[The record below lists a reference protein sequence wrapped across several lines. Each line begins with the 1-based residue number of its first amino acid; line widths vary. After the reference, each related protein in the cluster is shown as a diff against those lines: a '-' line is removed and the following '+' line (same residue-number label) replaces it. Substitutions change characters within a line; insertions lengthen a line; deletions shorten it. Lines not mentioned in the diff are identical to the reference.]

1 MSNKLK
7 RNLLF
12 TLLFVTCELRVVDN
26 VLAAQLDRHPESFH
40 ADATSLQQLH
50 VDDFCA
56 LSRWRNK
63 VKAQATAD
71 KGKQYNGCLFGD
83 SISSGIGNTLGEH
96 NFNFGRGGLSSVSLV
111 KQLKL
116 LNSAKVKCNRAII
129 AVGANDA
136 LYKTSD
142 NLFIKNMR
150 QAISLVRAMG
160 ATQVTLLPAFYSTIA
175 ASHDPTKAGSIQR
188 VEEINALIRQVA
200 KTERVPIENKG
211 INLLYRNQSLKE
223 NLTFD
228 GVHLNDNG
236 KKIYRQVLLKMLSTK
251 SLNTP

>member
-1 MSNKLK
+1 
-7 RNLLF
+7 
-12 TLLFVTCELRVVDN
+12 
-26 VLAAQLDRHPESFH
+26 
-40 ADATSLQQLH
+40 
-50 VDDFCA
+50 
-56 LSRWRNK
+56 
-63 VKAQATAD
+63 
-71 KGKQYNGCLFGD
+71 
-83 SISSGIGNTLGEH
+83 
-96 NFNFGRGGLSSVSLV
+96 
-111 KQLKL
+111 
-116 LNSAKVKCNRAII
+116 
-129 AVGANDA
+129 
-136 LYKTSD
+136 
-142 NLFIKNMR
+142 
-150 QAISLVRAMG
+150 MG